1 MIYTAVGVDTEG
13 NREILGYWI
22 KQGFERKDYWADI
35 LQDMISRG
43 LRKVGIFVTDDFNG
57 VRELIS
63 KLFPLSDHQ
72 LCILHVKRNI
82 KKSVEK
88 KDYKIV
94 NSYFAKI
101 KESLNLEEAEKYF
114 GELIEFLK
122 PKYQELAKNL
132 LEKKNNIL
140 PFVKYPLEV
149 RRHIYTTNIV
159 EGINSAIDKMRIEL
173 GGYFPSMRTLE
184 INLAIQ
190 FANLNEM
197 WLKRPLYAIRAHSY
211 EIRQIM
217 TMKFYIHNFNP

>member
-82 KKSVEK
+82 KRSVEK
-88 KDYKIV
+88 KLQDSKQL
-94 NSYFAKI
+94 FC
-101 KESLNLEEAEKYF
+101 
-114 GELIEFLK
+114 
-122 PKYQELAKNL
+122 
-132 LEKKNNIL
+132 
-140 PFVKYPLEV
+140 
-149 RRHIYTTNIV
+149 
-159 EGINSAIDKMRIEL
+159 
-173 GGYFPSMRTLE
+173 
-184 INLAIQ
+184 
-190 FANLNEM
+190 
-197 WLKRPLYAIRAHSY
+197 
-211 EIRQIM
+211 
-217 TMKFYIHNFNP
+217 

>member
-1 MIYTAVGVDTEG
+1 
-13 NREILGYWI
+13 
-22 KQGFERKDYWADI
+22 
-35 LQDMISRG
+35 MISRG

-82 KKSVEK
+82 IRSVEK
-88 KDYKIV
+88 KDFKIV

-122 PKYQELAKNL
+122 PKYKELAKNL

-140 PFVKYPLEV
+140 PFVRYPLEL

-173 GGYFPSMRTLE
+173 GGYFPSMRILE
-184 INLAIQ
+184 INLAI
-190 FANLNEM
+190 
-197 WLKRPLYAIRAHSY
+197 
-211 EIRQIM
+211 
-217 TMKFYIHNFNP
+217 